1 MLAEGAAD
9 QVVVVDNGSS
19 DDSVAVLRRDLPD
32 VTVIAREHNGGF
44 AAGANTGMRH
54 ADADVVVLLNNDA
67 VPAPGFVAAL
77 RDHLA
82 QAGPEV
88 AAVTGRIVLAGRW
101 TGLPTGVTPAPD
113 QRVLRDHDG
122 RPWTPSADGEVR
134 LNSTGVL
141 VDRDGNGMDRDWFAP
156 VDRVADVDVFGF
168 SGGASALR
176 RSALD
181 DVGLLDESLFM
192 YYEDTELAWRLRRR
206 GWRVEHAAGAVVE
219 HDHSASS
226 GVQSDLFL
234 FRNARNRM
242 VVALW
247 HAPWPTVLRDHD
259 GRPWTPSADGEVRLN
274 STGVRV
280 DRDGNG
286 MDRDWFAP
294 VDRVADVDVFGFSGG
309 ASALRRSALDDV
321 GLLDESLF
329 MYYEDTELAWRLRRR
344 GWRVEHAAAA
354 VVEHDHSASS
364 GVQSDLFLFR
374 NARNRMVV
382 ALWHAPWATVLRASA
397 RTLFRGLRGLR
408 SASTRREARLVLA
421 AFADVVGAL
430 PSHLARRLRESR
442 RASVPRRSVD
452 PGA

>member
-1 MLAEGAAD
+1 MRLVRGPLVRRRGRQCLREALDRGARLTPVDDASRTAVVVVNWERADLTTAAVRAVLAEGAAD

-19 DDSVAVLRRDLPD
+19 DDSIAELRRDLPG

-44 AAGANTGMRH
+44 AAGANTGIRH

-67 VPAPGFVAAL
+67 VPAPGFVRAL

-101 TGLPTGVTPAPD
+101 TGLPVDATPAPG
-113 QRVLRDHDG
+113 QRVLRGHDG
-122 RPWTPSADGEVR
+122 RLWTPSADGEVR
-134 LNSTGVL
+134 LNSTGVR
-141 VDRDGNGMDRDWFAP
+141 VDRAGNGMDRDWFAP

-206 GWRVEHAAGAVVE
+206 GWRVEHAADAVVE

-247 HAPWPTVLRDHD
+247 HAPWD
-259 GRPWTPSADGEVRLN
+259 
-274 STGVRV
+274 
-280 DRDGNG
+280 
-286 MDRDWFAP
+286 
-294 VDRVADVDVFGFSGG
+294 
-309 ASALRRSALDDV
+309 
-321 GLLDESLF
+321 
-329 MYYEDTELAWRLRRR
+329 
-344 GWRVEHAAAA
+344 
-354 VVEHDHSASS
+354 
-364 GVQSDLFLFR
+364 
-374 NARNRMVV
+374 
-382 ALWHAPWATVLRASA
+382 TVLRAGA
-397 RTLFRGLRGLR
+397 RTLFRGLRGLL

>member
-1 MLAEGAAD
+1 VTSTAVVVVNWNRADLTTAAVRAVLAEGTAD
-9 QVVVVDNGSS
+9 DVIVVDNGSS

-32 VTVIAREHNGGF
+32 AVVLAREDNGGF
-44 AAGANTGMRH
+44 AAGANTGIRH
-54 ADADVVVLLNNDA
+54 TDADVVVLLNNDA

-101 TGLPTGVTPAPD
+101 TGLPAGAGPAPGA
-113 QRVLRDHDG
+113 RVLRDHDG
-122 RPWTPSADGEVR
+122 
-134 LNSTGVL
+134 
-141 VDRDGNGMDRDWFAP
+141 
-156 VDRVADVDVFGF
+156 
-168 SGGASALR
+168 
-176 RSALD
+176 
-181 DVGLLDESLFM
+181 
-192 YYEDTELAWRLRRR
+192 
-206 GWRVEHAAGAVVE
+206 H
-219 HDHSASS
+219 
-226 GVQSDLFL
+226 
-234 FRNARNRM
+234 
-242 VVALW
+242 
-247 HAPWPTVLRDHD
+247 
-259 GRPWTPSADGEVRLN
+259 PWTPSADGEVRLN

-344 GWRVEHAAAA
+344 GWRVEHAADA

-364 GVQSDLFLFR
+364 GVQSDLFVFR
-374 NARNRMVV
+374 NARNRVVV
-382 ALWHAPWATVLRASA
+382 ALWHAPWPTVLRAGA

-408 SASTRREARLVLA
+408 TASTRREARLVLA

>member
-1 MLAEGAAD
+1 MSPTDDGTGARTPGVPRTAVVVVNWERADLTIAAVRAVLDEGTAD
-9 QVVVVDNGSS
+9 HVVVVDNGSS
-19 DDSVAVLRRDLPD
+19 DDSVPVLRRDLPGT
-32 VTVIAREHNGGF
+32 TVIARAHNGGF
-44 AAGANTGMRH
+44 AAGANTGIRH

-67 VPAPGFVAAL
+67 VPAPGFVRAL
-77 RDHLA
+77 RDHLT

-101 TGLPTGVTPAPD
+101 TGLPVDATPAPD

-122 RPWTPSADGEVR
+122 R
-134 LNSTGVL
+134 L
-141 VDRDGNGMDRDWFAP
+141 
-156 VDRVADVDVFGF
+156 
-168 SGGASALR
+168 
-176 RSALD
+176 
-181 DVGLLDESLFM
+181 
-192 YYEDTELAWRLRRR
+192 
-206 GWRVEHAAGAVVE
+206 
-219 HDHSASS
+219 
-226 GVQSDLFL
+226 
-234 FRNARNRM
+234 
-242 VVALW
+242 
-247 HAPWPTVLRDHD
+247 
-259 GRPWTPSADGEVRLN
+259 WTPSADGEVRLN

-344 GWRVEHAAAA
+344 GWRVEHAADA

-374 NARNRMVV
+374 NARNRLVV
-382 ALWHAPWATVLRASA
+382 ALWHAPWSTVLRAGA
-397 RTLFRGLRGLR
+397 RTLFRGLRGLL
-408 SASTRREARLVLA
+408 SGATRREARLVLA
-421 AFADVVGAL
+421 AFVDVVGTL
-430 PSHLARRLRESR
+430 PAHLARRLRETR